1 MTNVES
7 VKKLEADLAAARE
20 SARADLIKQL
30 ETTLSQLRAIGFDY
44 DYVTHQNGK
53 PKGRPR
59 KETQNGVVHE
69 GKQQAKVG

>member
-7 VKKLEADLAAARE
+7 VKELETKLATARE
-20 SARADLIKQL
+20 SAHAELIKQL
-30 ETTLSQLRAIGFDY
+30 ENTLSQLRAIGFDY

-59 KETQNGVVHE
+59 KESNGVVHE
-69 GKQQAKVG
+69 GKLTPKT